1 MGNRW
6 ALIYDNVYISW
17 FALFVTAGCF
27 LGMLTAALLRKTQ
40 KKYASDVFLCTAW
53 SVPLGLVFG
62 RWFYCI
68 FSLSEFNSLH
78 QRLNLTN
85 GGYGLY
91 GTMVGVFLAG
101 VITNGLF
108 HIDGLGEL
116 MDCMA
121 VGGAL
126 AITIGRFATWFTD
139 SELGYEV
146 PFSVMA
152 VYDEAQN
159 LHTFAVYMLD
169 GIMEALIFLVSLG
182 FFAFCRKKGER
193 EWIGGKT
200 ALVMLAMHGANQVLI
215 DSMRADAL
223 KLGANEFIK
232 ISQIIGI
239 VSCIAVLV
247 YFLVRSAKAAHKFGT
262 WRAMSVIIMLECIG
276 FGVLAEYRVGN
287 GNYISKH
294 IMMLAAMFILCV
306 MVVHYGRSIV
316 VKKKSNAKATVK

>member
-6 ALIYDNVYISW
+6 ALIYNDVYISW
-17 FALFVTAGCF
+17 FALFVAAGCW
-27 LGMLTAALLRKTQ
+27 LGMLVAALLRKSQ
-40 KKYASDVFLCTAW
+40 KQYASDVFLCTAFG
-53 SVPLGLVFG
+53 VPLGLVFA
-62 RWFYCI
+62 RIFYCI
-68 FSLSEFNSLH
+68 FSLSEFNSLD
-78 QRLNLTN
+78 QILDLTN

-91 GTMVGVFLAG
+91 GAIFGVCVAVVLVNA
-101 VITNGLF
+101 LF
-108 HIDGLGEL
+108 NIDGLGEL

-121 VGGAL
+121 VGGAF
-126 AITIGRFATWFTD
+126 AITAGRFATYFTG

-146 PFSVMA
+146 NFSVMA

-159 LHTFAVYMLD
+159 LYTFAVYQLD
-169 GIMEALIFLVSLG
+169 GIITAVIFFVSLG
-182 FFAFCRKKGER
+182 FFFYCQRKGER
-193 EWIGGKT
+193 DLIGGKT

-215 DSMRADAL
+215 DSMRSDAL

-232 ISQIIGI
+232 MSQIIGI

-247 YFLVRSAKAAHKFGT
+247 YFLVLSAKAAHRFGT

-276 FGVLAEYRVGN
+276 CGVLAEYRVGN

-316 VKKKSNAKATVK
+316 VKKKPKAKITEK

>member
-6 ALIYDNVYISW
+6 ALIYNEIYISW
-17 FALFVTAGCF
+17 FALFTAAGCL
-27 LGMLTAALLRKTQ
+27 LGMIVAALLRKTQ
-40 KKYASDVFLCTAW
+40 KQYASDVFLCTAFG
-53 SVPLGLVFG
+53 VPLGLVFA
-62 RWFYCI
+62 RLFYCV
-68 FSLSEFNSLH
+68 FSLSEFNGLD
-78 QRLNLTN
+78 QMLDLTN

-91 GTMVGVFLAG
+91 GAIFGVCVAG
-101 VITNGLF
+101 IIVNTLF
-108 HIDGLGEL
+108 RLDDFGGL

-126 AITIGRFATWFTD
+126 AITVGRFATYFTS

-152 VYDEAQN
+152 VYDETQN
-159 LHTFAVYMLD
+159 LHTFAVYQLD
-169 GIMEALIFLVSLG
+169 GIIEAVIFLISLC
-182 FFAFCRKKGER
+182 FFAYCQRKGES
-193 EWIGGKT
+193 ELMGGKT

-247 YFLVRSAKAAHKFGT
+247 YFLVLSAKAAHKFGT

-294 IMMLAAMFILCV
+294 IMMLVAMFILCV

-316 VKKKSNAKATVK
+316 VKKKPKPKTTEK